1 MLYGEN
7 SSVQLAGILQ
17 VFSFLIVPA
26 LIGRLNTRQPS
37 KVLLIGWVTGLI
49 ASVVG
54 IGISYKF
61 DLPTAPMTVASLS
74 LFFFILLI
82 MKAIRRETGA

>member
-1 MLYGEN
+1 M
-7 SSVQLAGILQ
+7 
-17 VFSFLIVPA
+17 
-26 LIGRLNTRQPS
+26 
-37 KVLLIGWVTGLI
+37 TGLI

-74 LFFFILLI
+74 LIFMVLLFV
-82 MKAIRRETGA
+82 KSLGKTGDQQ